1 MVPKQDMAK
10 KLLMEADLTD
20 LRYLY
25 RYGEYISDS
34 ELKTAAFLNSLPE
47 ETIATMADTFTEGY
61 RIGFITTNKD
71 ISKKRACAFI
81 TTSALNGWCGELFPI
96 LRKSDSTPLF
106 TEDVTRA
113 PHPTDSIATTT
124 RMTICCSLTDSI

>member
-1 MVPKQDMAK
+1 
-10 KLLMEADLTD
+10 MEADLTD

-81 TTSALNGWCGELFPI
+81 IISALKGW
-96 LRKSDSTPLF
+96 
-106 TEDVTRA
+106 
-113 PHPTDSIATTT
+113 
-124 RMTICCSLTDSI
+124 